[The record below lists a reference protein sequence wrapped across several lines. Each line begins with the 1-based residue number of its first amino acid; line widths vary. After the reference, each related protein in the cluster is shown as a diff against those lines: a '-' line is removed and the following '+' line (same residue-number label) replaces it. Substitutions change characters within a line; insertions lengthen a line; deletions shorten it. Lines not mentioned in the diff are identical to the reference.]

1 MPLTFIKNAI
11 QCLAKIIKI
20 QSLERIGYKSAPL
33 VSFRFEIKRRDF
45 SLACLYMADS
55 GVLCAG
61 GLTCGRWGCRQLKGG
76 WNSKPGTKPWSDTLG
91 LDSRPPLAA
100 VPLGPCKVRETEPKS
115 ERWKERGESRIVV
128 KEKRDTETK
137 DGIINK
143 IKEVSIWFFPNFV

>member
-115 ERWKERGESRIVV
+115 ESGGERRIVV
-128 KEKRDTETK
+128 KEKTDTETK

-143 IKEVSIWFFPNFV
+143 IKEVSICFFPNFV